1 MHHNL
6 CKNCENTFE
15 GNFCSNCGQK
25 TNTKRL
31 DWNYIK
37 DEAKYTFL
45 HLNNGLFYTIKQLF
59 VRPGET
65 INEFIQ
71 GKRIQHY
78 KPILLVF
85 VLAGLNGLLSANL
98 YKNIIMPKNSNSK
111 EFDSIMSSSMNWLME
126 HYAVFEICLLPLFS
140 LCSYLAFKKWGYNF
154 IENIIINCF
163 AAGQRLAFGVVV
175 TPFLYLIEP
184 KYMLLVS
191 TIATLPM
198 YGLTLWTYYCIYK
211 DKNSGDVILRILLFA
226 FLIMLFFIILIVLGV
241 LLAVLFGV
249 KN

>member
-1 MHHNL
+1 MLENL
-6 CKNCENTFE
+6 CKNCENSFD
-15 GNFCSNCGQK
+15 GKFCSNCGQK

-31 DWNYIK
+31 DWNYLK

-45 HLNNGLFYTIKQLF
+45 HLNNGLLYTIKQLF

-65 INEFIQ
+65 INEFIA

-85 VLAGLNGLLSANL
+85 VLAGLNGLLSINL
-98 YKNIIMPKNSNSK
+98 YKDVFTSKNANTSEFNSINASVSTW
-111 EFDSIMSSSMNWLME
+111 FIE
-126 HYAVFEICLLPLFS
+126 HYAVFEIGLLPIIS
-140 LCSYLAFKKWGYNF
+140 LCSYVAFKKWGYNY

-163 AAGQRLAFGVVV
+163 AAGQRLVFGIVI
-175 TPFLYLIEP
+175 TPFLYLLDT
-184 KYMLLVS
+184 KYILIIS
-191 TIATLPM
+191 TIATLPI
-198 YGLTLWTYYCIYK
+198 YGLTLWTYYSIYK
-211 DKNSGDVILRILLFA
+211 DKNSGDVILRILLFG
-226 FLIMLFFIILIVLGV
+226 FLIILFLFILIVLGV